1 MSSYEKEKENGTD
14 DDAESGV
21 MPLQVEE
28 HKGLLATAE
37 AKKQKQKQSHGI
49 DSSPR
54 AFGESRALSMP

>member
-1 MSSYEKEKENGTD
+1 MS
-14 DDAESGV
+14 
-21 MPLQVEE
+21 LQVEE

-54 AFGESRALSMP
+54 AFGESRALPMP